1 MSQDRLDQPLSE
13 TDVALLGDNE
23 DIGEIGKSRLVGDE
37 ACKADLRA
45 VAIETERH
53 RVSNRATHCFNRD
66 VARPV
71 GALGEKLINPFN
83 IETGGI
89 GVDLIASATDH
100 AAGNYSLGH
109 PDNP

>member
-23 DIGEIGKSRLVGDE
+23 DIGEVGKGRLVGDE
-37 ACKADLRA
+37 ARKANLRA

-53 RVSNRATHCFNRD
+53 RVSNRAMHCFERD
-66 VARPV
+66 VACPMR
-71 GALGEKLINPFN
+71 ALGEKIMDPFD

-89 GVDLIASATDH
+89 GIDLIAPAADH
-100 AAGNYSLGH
+100 AAGNYGLGH
-109 PDNP
+109 RDNP

>member
-37 ACKADLRA
+37 ACKADLRV

-53 RVSNRATHCFNRD
+53 RVSNRASHCFERD

-71 GALGEKLINPFN
+71 GALGEKMMDLFD

-89 GVDLIASATDH
+89 GIDLIAPAADH
-100 AAGNYSLGH
+100 AAGNYGLG
-109 PDNP
+109 